1 MLLGR
6 WTRAA
11 SRRGLSIAGAALA
24 VTGLLA
30 AGAIVSGDP
39 ARAQEMATPATT
51 MPAGV
56 QTVSVSGHGEI
67 NVAPD
72 TASISM
78 GVDVT
83 QPTLT
88 EAQAQATAQMTAV
101 IATLKAAG
109 IADEDIQTTS
119 FNVYVLQDTSR
130 HADPN
135 VITGYEITN
144 QLDVTVR
151 DTAILGQLLDQ
162 AVKAGA
168 NNISG
173 FSFFV
178 DDETAA
184 AREARRLAVD
194 DARTKAEE
202 LATAAGLTLG
212 PVVFITEGTQTPVL
226 PMFQSPDVAMAKA
239 DAAVPVE
246 SGSSTV
252 AVDVSMAF
260 ELR

>member
-1 MLLGR
+1 MHLGG
-6 WTRAA
+6 WTRA
-11 SRRGLSIAGAALA
+11 SRIRGLSAAGAALA

-30 AGAIVSGDP
+30 TGTIVSGGP
-39 ARAQEMATPATT
+39 VRAQDLATPATT
-51 MPAGV
+51 KAAGV
-56 QTVSVSGHGEI
+56 QTVSVSGHGEVTI
-67 NVAPD
+67 APD
-72 TASISM
+72 TASISI

-88 EAQAQATAQMTAV
+88 DAQAQATEQATAV

-119 FNVYVLQDTSR
+119 FNVYILRDTSR

-135 VITGYEITN
+135 LITGFEITN
-144 QLDVTVR
+144 QLEVTVR
-151 DTAILGQLLDQ
+151 DTEILGQLLDK

-168 NNISG
+168 NNVSGIS
-173 FSFFV
+173 FYV
-178 DDETAA
+178 DDQTAA
-184 AREARRLAVD
+184 AREARRLAVE

-212 PVVFITEGTQTPVL
+212 PVIVITEGAQAPVL
-226 PMFQSPDVAMAKA
+226 PIYPVPDGAMAKA

-252 AVDVSMAF
+252 AVDVSMTF